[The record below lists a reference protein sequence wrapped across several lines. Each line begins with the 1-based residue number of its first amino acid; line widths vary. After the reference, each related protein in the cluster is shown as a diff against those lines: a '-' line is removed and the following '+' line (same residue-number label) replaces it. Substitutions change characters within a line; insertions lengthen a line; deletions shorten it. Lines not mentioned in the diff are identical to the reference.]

1 MERVREEK
9 RGKLTLR
16 IVTAKTGYSGVVV
29 SDGKGRLALM
39 HGDDPVELWRRLEQA
54 AAKSSR
60 DYVGFDG
67 ARARFLDFFYHG
79 FKTPHYVKEERDYKL
94 AAKRKLDTTVP
105 LAQAANGSGGGAAV
119 MKVYQ
124 TTNLLAPVE
133 KAKLKDAL
141 LSPSGDAFVR
151 AAAAFSLGGGK
162 QALHEMDRIMRPL
175 DCAKWTVVTYLPF
188 LWRPEAHVFL
198 KPTVT
203 KDFAA
208 RVGHRFAHDYQPQ
221 LDYGV
226 YESLVDLMRT
236 TGDEIAD
243 LHPHDNIDIQ
253 SFVWVAGEYKEGDA
267 SSATFG
273 NGAGKGS
280 L

>member
-1 MERVREEK
+1 METVREEK
-9 RGKLTLR
+9 LGNLTLR
-16 IVTAKTGYSGVVV
+16 IVRAKVGYSGVVV
-29 SDGKGRLALM
+29 SQTKGRLALFQ
-39 HGDDPVELWRRLEQA
+39 GNDPAELWRRLEQEA
-54 AAKSSR
+54 ARSDR
-60 DYVGFDG
+60 DYVGFAG
-67 ARARFLDFFYHG
+67 ARARFLHFFPQG
-79 FKTPHYVKEERDYKL
+79 FATPLYVKEERDYKL

-105 LAQAANGSGGGAAV
+105 LAQAANGSGFGAAV

-141 LSPSGDAFVR
+141 LSRSGDSFAR
-151 AAAAFSLGGGK
+151 AAASFTLGGGR

-226 YESLVDLMRT
+226 YESLLDLIRT
-236 TGDEIAD
+236 TEDEIAD
-243 LHPHDNIDIQ
+243 LNPRDNIDIQ
-253 SFVWVAGEYKEGDA
+253 SFVWVVGEYKEGDA
-267 SSATFG
+267 SPAAFG
-273 NGAGKGS
+273 NGAGKAS
-280 L
+280 P